1 MVPACLALPCLV
13 SSSCLLA
20 DLLACWMLPWF
31 LPFSFLLLSWEEEG
45 WLLAFVFVL
54 LLVVLVVLLLVIFSF
69 SGSKN
74 GNY

>member
-1 MVPACLALPCLV
+1 
-13 SSSCLLA
+13 
-20 DLLACWMLPWF
+20 MLPWF
-31 LPFSFLLLSWEEEG
+31 LPFSFLFLSWEEEG